1 VRIVVVLKYSGAPY
15 PSGVE
20 QMTVTIDQHESV
32 AVRVREFNG
41 RWIASADTPSGPS
54 LGLARDRL
62 AAIYM
67 ALDPYQPRIDRALD
81 ELVLVASEA
90 CTP

>member
-1 VRIVVVLKYSGAPY
+1 MA
-15 PSGVE
+15 
-20 QMTVTIDQHESV
+20 IDQDESI

-41 RWIASADTPSGPS
+41 RWIASADTPTGPS

-67 ALDPYQPRIDRALD
+67 ALDPYQPHIDRWLD
-81 ELVLVASEA
+81 DVVLVASEA
-90 CTP
+90 CTS